1 MRAQQKASRKVER
14 AFRKAGL
21 PSYAWY
27 DALWELEQA
36 SERGLRPREIELQVL
51 IAQSNISRLIDRM
64 RRPHEEDRRGQIVS
78 SPKKGRALRN
88 ACGQSM
94 PR

>member
-1 MRAQQKASRKVER
+1 LRKVER

-21 PSYAWY
+21 LSYAWY
-27 DALWELEQA
+27 ALWELEQA

-51 IAQSNISRLIDRM
+51 IAQSNISRLVDRM
-64 RRPHEEDRRGQIVS
+64 AVEGYVVRRPHEEDGRGQIVS
-78 SPKKGRALRN
+78 SPKRAPRCEN